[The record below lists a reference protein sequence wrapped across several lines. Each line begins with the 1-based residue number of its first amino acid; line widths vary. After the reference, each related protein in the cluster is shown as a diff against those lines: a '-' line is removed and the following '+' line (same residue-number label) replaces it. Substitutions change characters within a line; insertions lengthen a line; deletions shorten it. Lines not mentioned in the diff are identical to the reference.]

1 MDKCKTDLQLML
13 HFLENGGKGVDMNLI
28 AYLAPTHVYHSDL
41 CPADLGGYSTEGFA
55 WHYSI
60 PQSLQ
65 F

>member
-1 MDKCKTDLQLML
+1 ML
-13 HFLENGGKGVDMNLI
+13 LFLDIGGEGVDMNLI
-28 AYLAPTHVYHSDL
+28 TYLAPTHVYHSDL
-41 CPADLGGYSTEGFA
+41 CPASLGGYSNGGFA